1 MSENVV
7 FLYITTEHLA
17 TNFLRAIRLGVGG
30 LVQADGTYQTNW
42 NGFPVIPLGTTD
54 LAGQFHLIA
63 HVVVSTEN
71 EVVYRSCW
79 RSMVQMAAEYLTK
92 EHATLLP
99 LEDDNDA
106 SELPVLE
113 TLSRA
118 QYYMTL
124 YQDMLKET
132 PSTPEE
138 RESVEEADEE
148 AASHFQARWTQD
160 EELQNREHVVKTTK
174 EEFGDDQE
182 HYSRFTKDE
191 IYEALRKEPLRSM
204 SDGAGFIGKAAKGI
218 FNNDNFKALNCM
230 THIAVGSLGPGKS
243 VNARFK
249 RGNAKAKKE
258 AVQKFRADFRL
269 CQAQPTTWLKD
280 IHCVVGC
287 PSYSTG
293 LTYCLAENAEL
304 LEGRRA
310 ASCGVV
316 QKLLRP
322 RCRNPTPVQLGK
334 SGCGRWSAQP

>member
-1 MSENVV
+1 M
-7 FLYITTEHLA
+7 
-17 TNFLRAIRLGVGG
+17 
-30 LVQADGTYQTNW
+30 
-42 NGFPVIPLGTTD
+42 IPLGTTD

-148 AASHFQARWTQD
+148 AASHFQARCEQD
-160 EELQNREHVVKTTK
+160 EELQNREHVVKTTN
-174 EEFGDDQE
+174 
-182 HYSRFTKDE
+182 SR
-191 IYEALRKEPLRSM
+191 R
-204 SDGAGFIGKAAKGI
+204 
-218 FNNDNFKALNCM
+218 
-230 THIAVGSLGPGKS
+230 SLGRIRNTTVDTATRRSTMHLERNRSAACRMGQVS
-243 VNARFK
+243 LARLR
-249 RGNAKAKKE
+249 RGYS
-258 AVQKFRADFRL
+258 
-269 CQAQPTTWLKD
+269 PTT
-280 IHCVVGC
+280 I
-287 PSYSTG
+287 S
-293 LTYCLAENAEL
+293 
-304 LEGRRA
+304 RR
-310 ASCGVV
+310 
-316 QKLLRP
+316 
-322 RCRNPTPVQLGK
+322 
-334 SGCGRWSAQP
+334 